1 MKNTLITLGLLC
13 SSLLAVPA
21 LAQNTPSSTTAPA
34 GLYQALGETA
44 GITRLVFMIHRAT
57 RAIDGTSTSRC
68 GVVLEHRTLP
78 T

>member
-1 MKNTLITLGLLC
+1 MSAEFPAIRIVPRILGILQCLWIGRG
-13 SSLLAVPA
+13 V
-21 LAQNTPSSTTAPA
+21 
-34 GLYQALGETA
+34 GLPPTA